1 MVMAHSEGLVK
12 TDIVTSCK
20 ENIVSD
26 MGGEKV
32 MLSVKNGNYYNL
44 GQVGGQIWDA
54 IAEPVSIEELIE
66 SLLEQFEV
74 GREECESH
82 VFSFLTNLKK
92 EGLILVVE
100 QNESAARA

>member
-1 MVMAHSEGLVK
+1 MIHSEKLAM

-44 GQVGGQIWDA
+44 GHIGGQIWDA
-54 IAEPVSIEELIE
+54 IAEPVSLRELVDRLMNE
-66 SLLEQFEV
+66 FEV
-74 GREECESH
+74 DREQCEEH
-82 VFSFLTNLKK
+82 VYLFLEHLRK
-92 EGLILVVE
+92 EGLILVHA
-100 QNESAARA
+100 QNASAAGA